1 MNITEIKGTNME
13 LTEAIRAYVV
23 EKLDMLDKLTERY
36 NPCVVAVDVGKTSN
50 HHNKGEIFRAE
61 FNMTIPG
68 GMLRAECV
76 KDDLYAAIDEAK
88 DDLKRQLVDR
98 KER

>member
-1 MNITEIKGTNME
+1 ME
-13 LTEAIRAYVV
+13 MTDAIRSYVEEKLMSLDRLTEKYSPS
-23 EKLDMLDKLTERY
+23 D
-36 NPCVVAVDVGKTSN
+36 VVAEVGKTSE
-50 HHNKGEIFRAE
+50 HHQKGDIFRAE
-61 FNMTIPG
+61 FNLTIPG
-68 GMLRAECV
+68 ALLRAECV